1 MILRRFIESPKI
13 TALFNISQEDIAE
26 AKRCQSKFHQFLS
39 LYKKQEIRFA
49 EANRISCGHPP
60 IPDFT
65 SQSVGVY
72 LIFIKAI
79 LEFSKSG
86 ERFGLMYPSHFG

>member
-1 MILRRFIESPKI
+1 MV
-13 TALFNISQEDIAE
+13 E
-26 AKRCQSKFHQFLS
+26 AKWCQSKFHQFLP
-39 LYKKQEIRFA
+39 LYRKQKSRFA
-49 EANRISCGHPP
+49 EANKLSYGHPQ

-79 LEFSKSG
+79 LEFSKSD
-86 ERFGLMYPSHFG
+86 ERFGLMYRSNFG